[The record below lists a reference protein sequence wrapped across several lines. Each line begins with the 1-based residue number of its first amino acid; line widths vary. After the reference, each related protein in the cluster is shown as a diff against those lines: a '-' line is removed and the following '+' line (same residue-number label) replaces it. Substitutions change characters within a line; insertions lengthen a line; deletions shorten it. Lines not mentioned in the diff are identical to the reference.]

1 MVARRK
7 PRRKVANP
15 TRYARETGTRLPRW
29 REKLAAYEADGG
41 YFVHFSNFPKL
52 GINPVNKFD
61 TPTGFYAYPL
71 DFTKINRFA
80 NERPYA
86 LIVRPV
92 DARLWRLS
100 TYSVAQ
106 YRADLAKL
114 EDAFAGD
121 SGRLDVDDWMKG
133 ARVPT
138 LAGRM
143 WNITRHLAGKN
154 TARWTRLLYSVLGY
168 DGVVDDCE
176 GIIHPNEV
184 CQAVFF
190 DVRRLEFADVI
201 RKSETKDLH
210 GARNMSRSN
219 FAGANFFGE
228 NLYGVIAPYVN
239 FSGANLASTR
249 MYEANLR
256 NANLS
261 DADLRMAQLSDAD
274 LRGANL
280 VGAKTAGADF
290 FDAKRLLSDD
300 PIRGWHVVGGKLRR
314 A

>member
-7 PRRKVANP
+7 PRRKVRNP

-29 REKLAAYEADGG
+29 REKLAAYEAAGG

-71 DFTKINRFA
+71 DFTKINKFA

-86 LIVRPV
+86 LIVKPV
-92 DARLWRLS
+92 RARLWYLS
-100 TYSVAQ
+100 TYDIAQ
-106 YRADLAKL
+106 YRADRAKL
-114 EDAFAGD
+114 EDAFGD
-121 SGRLDVDDWMKG
+121 ANGRLEVDDWLKG
-133 ARVPT
+133 ARVRTP
-138 LAGRM
+138 AGQM
-143 WNITRHLAGKN
+143 WNVTRHLAGKN
-154 TARWTRLLYSVLGY
+154 TARWTRLLYSELGY

-176 GIIHPNEV
+176 GIIHPNEL

-190 DVRRLEFADVI
+190 DVRKLELVDVI
-201 RKSETKDLH
+201 RKSETKDIR

-239 FSGANLASTR
+239 FSGANLAITR

-261 DADLRMAQLSDAD
+261 DADLRMAELSDAD

-280 VGAKTAGADF
+280 SGAKTAGADF
-290 FDAKRLLSDD
+290 FGARRLLSDG
-300 PIRGWHVVGGKLRR
+300 PIRGWHVVDGKLRR